1 MTLAELVSKASV
13 SEEIEIELDGV
24 MITGRYIKDEILSG
38 QIPDIDNADEVQ
50 VIAWFSLADDNQ
62 YTTYTFVRCK
72 KVVDLDD
79 EVRY

>member
-38 QIPDIDNADEVQ
+38 QIPDIGNADEVQ
-50 VIAWFSLADDNQ
+50 VIAWFSLADDNH
-62 YTTYTFVRCK
+62 YSTYTFVRCK